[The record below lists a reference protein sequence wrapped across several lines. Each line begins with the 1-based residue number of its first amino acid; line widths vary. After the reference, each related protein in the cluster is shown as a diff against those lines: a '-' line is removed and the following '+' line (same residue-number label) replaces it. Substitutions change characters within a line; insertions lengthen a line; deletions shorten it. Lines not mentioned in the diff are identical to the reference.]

1 MVLDTDKN
9 IWDMIELAI
18 RVICILVHV
27 VLVDLML
34 ICKTKYREAVRL
46 VRYVHVF
53 NSSCEIGVNSG
64 IKIISPYIPKLFF
77 FKMFVVDL
85 NGNEL
90 NFDSVTAW
98 LL

>member
-1 MVLDTDKN
+1 MRTKEEYVHMVLDTDKN

-53 NSSCEIGVNSG
+53 
-64 IKIISPYIPKLFF
+64 
-77 FKMFVVDL
+77 
-85 NGNEL
+85 
-90 NFDSVTAW
+90 
-98 LL
+98 

>member
-18 RVICILVHV
+18 RVICILA
-27 VLVDLML
+27 DLML
-34 ICKTKYREAVRL
+34 ICKTKYREAVRW

-53 NSSCEIGVNSG
+53 NSSCEIGVNSEK
-64 IKIISPYIPKLFF
+64 KIISPYIPKLFF
-77 FKMFVVDL
+77 FLIFVMDL

>member
-18 RVICILVHV
+18 RVIRILV
-27 VLVDLML
+27 VLADLML
-34 ICKTKYREAVRL
+34 ICKTKYREAVRW

-53 NSSCEIGVNSG
+53 NSSCEIGVNSEK
-64 IKIISPYIPKLFF
+64 KIISPYIPKLFF
-77 FKMFVVDL
+77 FLIFVVDL
-85 NGNEL
+85 NGNEF